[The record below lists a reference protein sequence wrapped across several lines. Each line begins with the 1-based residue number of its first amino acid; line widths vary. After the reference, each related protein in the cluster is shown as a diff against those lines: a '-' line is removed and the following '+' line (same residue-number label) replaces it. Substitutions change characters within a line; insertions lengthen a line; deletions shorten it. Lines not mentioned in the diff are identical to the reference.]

1 MLSSRVLPFLGT
13 CILMLTQEL
22 LIPFS
27 LFFRGQSKCIRPGS
41 MISTARYTPTHDGT
55 GNLPQPRF
63 GGVDRINITP
73 SQIQQ
78 KVFKGLWPLTPE
90 NFSLLLHRLKMLLI
104 KCHLALSPLSSLLS
118 TSRIWLIPQAQ
129 HVKVYF
135 LSPYILRVL
144 LAHPRWPHR

>member
-1 MLSSRVLPFLGT
+1 MHSHAHSGTLNPIQSLLLRPVQTYKTLLHDFYSYIHSYSRRHRESATTRVW
-13 CILMLTQEL
+13 
-22 LIPFS
+22 
-27 LFFRGQSKCIRPGS
+27 
-41 MISTARYTPTHDGT
+41 
-55 GNLPQPRF
+55 
-63 GGVDRINITP
+63 GVDRINITP
-73 SQIQQ
+73 SQIHQ

-90 NFSLLLHRLKMLLI
+90 NFSLFLLHRLKMLLI

-144 LAHPRWPHR
+144 LAHPTWPHR